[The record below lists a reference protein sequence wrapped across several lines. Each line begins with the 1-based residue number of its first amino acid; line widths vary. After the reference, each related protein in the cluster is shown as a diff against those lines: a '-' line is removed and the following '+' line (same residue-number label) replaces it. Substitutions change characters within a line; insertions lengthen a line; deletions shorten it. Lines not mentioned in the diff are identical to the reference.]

1 MTGLPYSEACE
12 RNKEPILKVLL
23 SVLPAQ
29 GQILEIGS
37 CTGQHLVHFAAAFP
51 GLCWQPSD
59 RKEYQDGLSARI
71 AAEGGDNILR
81 AVELNVST
89 SWPDQFFDAVYSANT
104 AHIMSWEMV
113 CDMFAGVAR
122 LLRPGGVF
130 CLYGPF
136 NEAGRYT
143 SDSNQV
149 FDHSLRS
156 RDPAMG
162 IRDLAALDTLARNH
176 HMELMQQERLPAN
189 NSLLV
194 FQKTEESV
202 DGGY

>member
-1 MTGLPYSEACE
+1 MIGLPYSEACE
-12 RNKEPILKVLL
+12 RNKEHILNVLL

-29 GQILEIGS
+29 GRILEIGS

-51 GLCWQPSD
+51 GLAWQPTD
-59 RKEYQDGLSARI
+59 REEYLEGLAARI
-71 AAEGGDNILR
+71 AAEGRDNILR
-81 AVELNVST
+81 AVELDVNS
-89 SWPDQFFDAVYSANT
+89 SWPDPHFDAVYSANT

-113 CDMFAGVAR
+113 CDMFAGVGR

-156 RDPAMG
+156 RDPVMG
-162 IRDLAALDTLARNH
+162 IRDLEALDTLARSQ
-176 HMELMQQERLPAN
+176 HMELIQQERLPAN

-194 FQKTEESV
+194 FQKTEEKA
-202 DGGY
+202 DGGC